1 MSVRDQPP
9 KARIRGHGRTA
20 TIPQQR
26 EAILLECGM
35 PNPVRVAVLA
45 ITRNGVAIGSRLAAE
60 FPEMEVHAPKKL
72 AGGGEAVR
80 WYDDPTTSMVG
91 RLFAEYDALVC
102 VFSLGA
108 VIRLVAPH
116 LRDKKT
122 DPAVLVIDDQLNHVI
137 SVLSGHIGGANQLA
151 LDIAT
156 KTGAAPVI
164 TTAADVNKT
173 ISVDMVGRRMG
184 WVIEDDSTV
193 TATSAHM
200 VNGEAV
206 GLYQDAGS
214 PGWWDGPL
222 PKNVTRYG
230 DMRAMAGSGCR
241 AFLAITDR
249 TDIPDRIRRHGVVY
263 RPPSLVAG
271 VGLHRNTPSDKIVSC
286 MRECLA
292 RHNLSSMSVC
302 KLASLK
308 KPIPVRGLIDAGER
322 MGVPVAYVERDRLAQ
337 ADAPNPSGVVEG
349 FEGTPSV
356 SEAAAMIVSGGD
368 IIVEKQKFPPDLTLA
383 VARIP

>member
-1 MSVRDQPP
+1 M
-9 KARIRGHGRTA
+9 
-20 TIPQQR
+20 
-26 EAILLECGM
+26 
-35 PNPVRVAVLA
+35 RVAVLA
-45 ITRNGVAIGSRLAAE
+45 ITRNGVGIGSRLAAE
-60 FPEMEVHAPKKL
+60 FPHMEVYAPKKL
-72 AGGGEAVR
+72 AGGGEAIR
-80 WYDDPTTSMVG
+80 WYEDSTTAMVG

-108 VIRLVAPH
+108 VIRLMAPH

-122 DPAVLVIDDQLNHVI
+122 DPAVLVIDDKLNHVI

-151 LDIAT
+151 RDIAA

-173 ISVDMVGRRMG
+173 ISVDLVGRQLG

-200 VNGEAV
+200 VNGETV

-214 PGWWDGPL
+214 TEWWAGTLPG
-222 PKNVTRYG
+222 NVVTYG
-230 DMRAMAGSGCR
+230 HVDAMAGSDCR

-249 TDIPDRIRRHGVVY
+249 LDIPPRIKRHGVVY
-263 RPPSLVAG
+263 RPPSLVVG
-271 VGLHRNTPSDKIVSC
+271 VGLHRTTSADKIVSC
-286 MRECLA
+286 VNECLA
-292 RHNLSSMSVC
+292 GHNLSRLSVAGM
-302 KLASLK
+302 ASLK
-308 KPIPVRGLIDAGER
+308 KPEPVQGLIQAGER
-322 MGVPVAYVERDRLAQ
+322 MNVPVTYVERDMLAQ
-337 ADAPNPSGVVEG
+337 ADAPNPSGVVER

-356 SEAAAMIVSGGD
+356 SEAAAMLVSGGNL
-368 IIVEKQKFPPDLTLA
+368 IVEKQKFPPDLTLA